1 MKIEV
6 ELHSD
11 FADRIVIASLKQSIS
26 YLNHDHDDYMR
37 RCILQT
43 LSFYLNSTEFE
54 EFERSLLNEDVE
66 EALRVQAKEIELDNT
81 YPPDA
86 PSDFPKEE
94 TLEWK
99 AAEEIKRLR
108 LMVDDLTNPL
118 WEEKIVNESRF
129 DG

>member
-26 YLNHDHDDYMR
+26 YLNHDHDDHLR

-54 EFERSLLNEDVE
+54 EFERSLRDEDIE
-66 EALRVQAKEIELDNT
+66 EALRVQAKAIELDST

-86 PSDFPKEE
+86 PPDFPKEE
-94 TLEWK
+94 MLEWK
-99 AAEEIKRLR
+99 AAEEIRRLR
-108 LMVDDLTNPL
+108 LMVDELTNHR

>member
-11 FADRIVIASLKQSIS
+11 FADRIVIASLKQSIL
-26 YLNHDHDDYMR
+26 YLTHDHDDYMR

-54 EFERSLLNEDVE
+54 EFERTLRDEYVE
-66 EALRVQAKEIELDNT
+66 EALRVQAKAIELDNA
-81 YPPDA
+81 PPDA
-86 PSDFPKEE
+86 PSDFPKEQ

-108 LMVDDLTNPL
+108 LMVNELTNHR

>member
-26 YLNHDHDDYMR
+26 YLTHDHDADMR
-37 RCILQT
+37 RCVLQT

-54 EFERSLLNEDVE
+54 EFERSLRDEDIE
-66 EALRVQAKEIELDNT
+66 EALRVQAKETELDNT

-108 LMVDDLTNPL
+108 LMVDELVNHR

>member
-26 YLNHDHDDYMR
+26 YLTHDHDDYMR
-37 RCILQT
+37 RCVLQT

-54 EFERSLLNEDVE
+54 EFERSLHDEDIE
-66 EALRVQAKEIELDNT
+66 EALRVQAKETELDNT

-108 LMVDDLTNPL
+108 LMVDELVNHR

>member
-1 MKIEV
+1 MKMEV

-11 FADRIVIASLKQSIS
+11 FADRIVIASLKQSMS
-26 YLNHDHDDYMR
+26 YLPHDHDDYMR

-43 LSFYLNSTEFE
+43 LSFYLNSPEFE
-54 EFERSLLNEDVE
+54 EFKRTLRDEDIE
-66 EALRVQAKEIELDNT
+66 EALRVQAKETALDNT

-86 PSDFPKEE
+86 PSDLPKED

-99 AAEEIKRLR
+99 AAEEIRRLR
-108 LMVDDLTNPL
+108 NKVDELTNHR

>member
-26 YLNHDHDDYMR
+26 YLTHDHDDYMR
-37 RCILQT
+37 RCVLQT

-81 YPPDA
+81 PPDA

-108 LMVDDLTNPL
+108 LMVDELVNHR